1 LARWLAA
8 RTPLAPNAGLEAK
21 ELEPDILATMRIAAS
36 FSRRA
41 MQRFAGYR
49 AYSGYHRFWKG
60 TNTSGRQKSGKI
72 LAEPMLRTKWISR
85 HRIGRRSRVHC
96 HFCPGIQ
103 HE

>member
-41 MQRFAGYR
+41 MQRFAGNR
-49 AYSGYHRFWKG
+49 ANSGVSPFLEGGKYVRSSEIRENPRRADAADKVDFPAPD
-60 TNTSGRQKSGKI
+60 RPAIKSP
-72 LAEPMLRTKWISR
+72 LPFLSSHPA
-85 HRIGRRSRVHC
+85 
-96 HFCPGIQ
+96 
-103 HE
+103 